1 MCVAILNAAAPV
13 FFSAVTRVAIH
24 TSNVHLLENKKELFF
39 LHPMCMFICLCEHQ
53 DQRTQRSAVCLRSD
67 VYRKKYPMQTG
78 VFDCVCFFFLSF
90 PKPSYL
96 LSSSRLRPS
105 SFIFFLFF
113 FFLLPCFHPQQ
124 PEIHRSLPR
133 ALFFFFSSLLLLS
146 LLSAVCFWV
155 IGIHSLI

>member
-67 VYRKKYPMQTG
+67 VYRKKYPMQPG
-78 VFDCVCFFFLSF
+78 VFDCVCFFFCLFPNPPIYSPPRAYARLLLFSFFFFFFFFRASIHNNQKYTDLSLALF
-90 PKPSYL
+90 
-96 LSSSRLRPS
+96 
-105 SFIFFLFF
+105 FF
-113 FFLLPCFHPQQ
+113 FFLLCYCC
-124 PEIHRSLPR
+124 R
-133 ALFFFFSSLLLLS
+133 
-146 LLSAVCFWV
+146 C
-155 IGIHSLI
+155 

>member
-113 FFLLPCFHPQQ
+113 FFSCCRAS
-124 PEIHRSLPR
+124 IHNNQKYTDLSL
-133 ALFFFFSSLLLLS
+133 ALFFFFFLL
-146 LLSAVCFWV
+146 CYCCRC
-155 IGIHSLI
+155 

>member
-113 FFLLPCFHPQQ
+113 FFLVAVLPSTTTRNTPIS
-124 PEIHRSLPR
+124 PSRS
-133 ALFFFFSSLLLLS
+133 FFFFFR
-146 LLSAVCFWV
+146 CCCCCCC
-155 IGIHSLI
+155 